1 MNTATSTNWQ
11 AVIWLVMSAITSMDT
26 GLERTVLLSIGM
38 IAMAVVA
45 WKTTGSGLSP
55 QQSEEI
61 LDTAADIQDV
71 LEKGRK

>member
-1 MNTATSTNWQ
+1 MTTDKGMNYQS
-11 AVIWLVMSAITSMDT
+11 ILWLVMSAVTAMDSGT
-26 GLERTVLLSIGM
+26 ERTVLLSIGM
-38 IAMAVVA
+38 IVMAVVA